1 MNRYYYIFILVLTA
15 CSPQPVK
22 QSCWQYTFNH
32 HYGSGKTITETLHED
47 VLEYQSLIEQT
58 LIYREKTLQ
67 IAKRLKANLNNG
79 KPLSGDDSNKLNLG
93 MVKHLKLR
101 EQLYKFVDGYEC
113 WLDTDNPLGVKQIS
127 KTDRLKGIML
137 SLSASLT
144 LYDNYMLAI
153 SIFEE
158 DKKLRR
164 FLNERDSGYGIGKNE
179 LAKITKDYNSYK
191 KRRRVEQTLEFYDLQ
206 VKELAVNLKD
216 DPSFN
221 YLQLLIEQSPSYHY
235 HIAKTDSPLKSVGRK
250 LKFMEAIG
258 GDTLYQLANSGVNLF
273 SKFFGNSV
281 GLIETRKGKLY
292 QQPKINKLVSQ
303 QLQAGDILL
312 EKTPFRLTDKFIPGH
327 WGHAAI
333 WVGTE
338 TELRKLGIW
347 KHEVVQQYH
356 QQIQQG
362 HLVIEALRP
371 GVEMNPLK
379 SFLNVDDL
387 AILRNP
393 KLSNIELAN
402 RIILALRQVGKEY
415 DFNFNVETTDKIVCS
430 ELIYVVYTGIKWP
443 TEKALGRFTISP
455 DNVASK
461 ALNNG
466 PLQLISF
473 YHKGIL
479 VTDNPLQVM
488 KKLVKLN

>member
-1 MNRYYYIFILVLTA
+1 MNKYYYIFILALTA
-15 CSPQPVK
+15 CSTQPV
-22 QSCWQYTFNH
+22 QQACWLYTFDH
-32 HYGSGKTITETLHED
+32 HYGSGKTVTETLYQD
-47 VLEYQSLIEQT
+47 VLKYQSLIEQS

-67 IAKRLKANLNNG
+67 VAKRLKANISSG

-93 MVKHLKLR
+93 MVEHLKLR
-101 EQLYKFVDGYEC
+101 EKLHTIANGYEC
-113 WLDTDNPLGVKQIS
+113 WLDTDNPLGVKPIS
-127 KTDRLKGIML
+127 PANRLKGTML
-137 SLSASLT
+137 SLSAALT

-179 LAKITKDYNSYK
+179 LAKVTKDYNSYK
-191 KRRRVEQTLEFYDLQ
+191 KRRRVKRALEFYEMQ
-206 VKELAVNLKD
+206 VKELAFSLKD

-221 YLQLLIEQSPSYHY
+221 YLQLLIEQSPSYHM
-235 HIAKTDSPLKSVGRK
+235 AKTNSPLTTVGRK

-258 GDTLYQLANSGVNLF
+258 GDTLYQLANSGVSLF

-292 QQPKINKLVSQ
+292 QQPKITKLVSQ
-303 QLQAGDILL
+303 QLQTGDILL

-338 TELRKLGIW
+338 PELKALGIW
-347 KHEVVQQYH
+347 ENEVVKQYH
-356 QQIQQG
+356 QQIRQG
-362 HLVIEALRP
+362 NLVIEALRP

-387 AILRNP
+387 AVLRNS
-393 KLSNIELAN
+393 KLSNAELAD
-402 RIILALRQVGKEY
+402 RTILALRQVGKEY

-466 PLQLISF
+466 PLELISF
-473 YHKGIL
+473 FHKGSLI
-479 VTDNPLQVM
+479 TKNPLQVM
-488 KKLVKLN
+488 EGLVKVE

>member
-1 MNRYYYIFILVLTA
+1 MNYSYILILVLAA
-15 CSPQPVK
+15 CSPQPV
-22 QSCWQYTFNH
+22 QQQACWKYTFDH
-32 HYGSGKTITETLHED
+32 YYGSGATVTESLHQD
-47 VLEYQSLIEQT
+47 VLKYQSLIEQALT
-58 LIYREKTLQ
+58 YREKTLQ
-67 IAKRLKANLNNG
+67 VAKRLKTNINSG
-79 KPLSGDDSNKLNLG
+79 KPLSGNDANTLNLG
-93 MVKHLKLR
+93 MVEHIKLR
-101 EQLYKFVDGYEC
+101 DRLNQFVNGYEC
-113 WLDTDNPLGVKQIS
+113 WLDTDNPLGVKLIS
-127 KTDRLKGIML
+127 PANRLKGVML
-137 SLSASLT
+137 SLSAALT

-164 FLNERDSGYGIGKNE
+164 FLNESDSGYGIGKNE
-179 LAKITKDYNSYK
+179 LAKVTKDYNSYRK
-191 KRRRVEQTLEFYDLQ
+191 QRRIKQSLQFYEEQVEL
-206 VKELAVNLKD
+206 LATGLAD

-221 YLQLLIEQSPSYHY
+221 YLQLLIEQSPSYNL
-235 HIAKTDSPLKSVGRK
+235 AKKNSPLNIINRK

-292 QQPKINKLVSQ
+292 QKPKITKLVSE
-303 QLQAGDILL
+303 QLRTGDILL

-338 TELRKLGIW
+338 PELRKLGIW
-347 KHEVVQQYH
+347 EHEVVKQYH
-356 QQIQQG
+356 QQIQQR

-371 GVEMNPLK
+371 GVEMNLLQD
-379 SFLNVDDL
+379 FLNVDDL
-387 AILRNP
+387 AILRNTNLTD
-393 KLSNIELAN
+393 KELAE
-402 RIILALRQVGKEY
+402 RVILALRQVGKEY

-461 ALNNG
+461 AFNDG
-466 PLQLISF
+466 PLQLITLF
-473 YHKGIL
+473 HKGTL
-479 VTDNPLQVM
+479 VEKNPLQVM
-488 KKLVKLN
+488 EKLIN

>member
-1 MNRYYYIFILVLTA
+1 MKYYYIFILALAA

-22 QSCWQYTFNH
+22 QACWQYTFDRY
-32 HYGSGKTITETLHED
+32 YGSGTTVTESLHQD
-47 VLEYQSLIEQT
+47 VLEYQSLIEQA
-58 LIYREKTLQ
+58 LMYREKAIQ
-67 IAKRLKANLNNG
+67 VAKRLKANISSG
-79 KPLSGDDSNKLNLG
+79 KPLSGNDSNTLNLG
-93 MVKHLKLR
+93 MVEHIKLR
-101 EQLYKFVDGYEC
+101 DRLNQFVNGYEC
-113 WLDTDNPLGVKQIS
+113 WLDTDNPLEVKQIS
-127 KTDRLKGIML
+127 PANRLKGVML
-137 SLSASLT
+137 SLSATLT
-144 LYDNYMLAI
+144 LYDDYMLAI

-158 DKKLRR
+158 DDKLRR
-164 FLNERDSGYGIGKNE
+164 FLNESDSGYDIGKNE

-191 KRRRVEQTLEFYDLQ
+191 KQLRIKQSLQFYEEQVELLAT
-206 VKELAVNLKD
+206 ELAD

-221 YLQLLIEQSPSYHY
+221 YLQLLIDQSPSYNLT
-235 HIAKTDSPLKSVGRK
+235 KKNSPLNIISRK

-292 QQPKINKLVSQ
+292 QQPEITTSVSG
-303 QLQAGDILL
+303 QLRAGDILL

-338 TELRKLGIW
+338 AELRELGIW
-347 KHEVVQQYH
+347 EHEVVKPYH
-356 QQIQQG
+356 QQIQQN

-371 GVEMNPLK
+371 GVEMNLLQD
-379 SFLNVDDL
+379 FLNVDDL
-387 AILRNP
+387 AVLR
-393 KLSNIELAN
+393 KTTLTDTELAE

-461 ALNNG
+461 AFNNG
-466 PLQLISF
+466 PLQLILLF
-473 YHKGIL
+473 HEGNL
-479 VTDNPLQVM
+479 VEKEPLQVM
-488 KKLVKLN
+488 EQLLN

>member
-1 MNRYYYIFILVLTA
+1 MKYLYYILILILTA
-15 CSPQPVK
+15 CSPQPV
-22 QSCWQYTFNH
+22 QQACWKNTFDNY
-32 HYGSGKTITETLHED
+32 YGSGKTVSESLHQD
-47 VLEYQSLIEQT
+47 VLKYQSLIEQT
-58 LIYREKTLQ
+58 LTYREKTLRVV
-67 IAKRLKANLNNG
+67 KRLKNNINEG
-79 KPLSGDDSNKLNLG
+79 KPLSGDDANQLNLG
-93 MVKHLKLR
+93 MVEHLKLR
-101 EQLYKFVDGYEC
+101 DRLYKFVNGYEC
-113 WLDTDNPLGVKQIS
+113 WLDTDNPIEVKPIPP
-127 KTDRLKGIML
+127 TDRLKGIML
-137 SLSASLT
+137 SLSAALT
-144 LYDNYMLAI
+144 LYDNYMLSI

-179 LAKITKDYNSYK
+179 LAKITRNYNSYRNRHK
-191 KRRRVEQTLEFYDLQ
+191 VKQALQFYETQVE
-206 VKELAVNLKD
+206 KLAVSLKD

-221 YLQLLIEQSPSYHY
+221 YLKLLIEQSPSYQM
-235 HIAKTDSPLKSVGRK
+235 AKKNSPLKIISRK
-250 LKFMEAIG
+250 FKFMEAIG

-281 GLIETRKGKLY
+281 GLIQTRKGKLY
-292 QQPKINKLVSQ
+292 KQPKITKLVSQ
-303 QLQAGDILL
+303 QLKAGDILL

-338 TELRKLGIW
+338 SELRALGIW
-347 KHEVVQQYH
+347 EHEVVKQYW
-356 QQIQQG
+356 QQIRQN

-371 GVEMNPLK
+371 GVEMNSLQD
-379 SFLNVDDL
+379 FLNVDDL
-387 AILRNP
+387 AILRNS
-393 KLSNIELAN
+393 KLTDKELAD

-461 ALNNG
+461 VLNNG
-466 PLQLISF
+466 PLQLISLF
-473 YHKGIL
+473 HKGHL
-479 VTDNPLQVM
+479 VTGNHLLEM
-488 KKLVKLN
+488 KKLLEVD